1 MKPFPALVRKHLHD
15 TRGTLLLSA
24 AALFG
29 LGWLFVFITSLNEA
43 EILKALASGPG
54 QGRFRWMR
62 GLGLE
67 QEQPPSVTIMM
78 AFWTHPFILLT
89 LSIWA
94 IARGSAAVG
103 AEVERGTLDLILSRP
118 ITRWDYLVTH
128 LLVAL
133 LGLLFLPLA
142 LALGAW
148 AATHYN
154 VLRVPPSFGT
164 LLQPALNLAVLG
176 MPIYGYTLVVSAV
189 DHVRWRATMV
199 GSILT
204 LLGFIAW
211 VISMIP
217 VLQKYTW
224 REYLERISIFKLYN
238 PVDAVSGGQDLT
250 FNLAVL
256 TAIGTVFIILAFIG
270 FLRRDLPANG

>member
-1 MKPFPALVRKHLHD
+1 MNPFLALVRKHLHD
-15 TRGTLLLSA
+15 TPRERSCSPRRP
-24 AALFG
+24 FSR
-29 LGWLFVFITSLNEA
+29 LGWLFVFVTSLNEA
-43 EILKALASGPG
+43 EILKDSPPG
-54 QGRFRWMR
+54 R
-62 GLGLE
+62 GEAGFDGCAGMGLE

-118 ITRWDYLVTH
+118 ITRWAYLVTH

-133 LGLLFLPLA
+133 LGLLLLPLA

-164 LLQPALNLAVLG
+164 LFSPAVNLAVLG

-224 REYLERISIFKLYN
+224 RSTWSGSRFSSSTTPWMPFPGVRTSPSIW
-238 PVDAVSGGQDLT
+238 PC
-250 FNLAVL
+250 
-256 TAIGTVFIILAFIG
+256 
-270 FLRRDLPANG
+270 